1 MRGIFLV
8 LIALMSI
15 AFLSDGVAAPGLSQ
29 ASSSQTR
36 AVKKA
41 KKAVVAPVPVDW
53 AERASSELSAQ
64 QASTPTTQDAQL
76 PTPATVRA
84 EVQPVRPAIERTG
97 LRLGVMLES
106 YRPSG
111 VGQVNTGEIIDY
123 SQLPTSPLV
132 QADLRWL
139 PFERDRIVAGGY
151 AAFGFARQMLPL
163 VAASGFRY
171 DDVTLN
177 AIRTEVGGAVG
188 YALAKALNLESRLG
202 LGRLSHIQT
211 SRYPEFNGSYDR
223 PYGILAV
230 DLSYHFIPQ
239 VAVLV
244 SAANRTPLSDGSGGL
259 SFEPLVISGGLLV
272 QLR

>member
-1 MRGIFLV
+1 MRSFFLV
-8 LIALMSI
+8 SI
-15 AFLSDGVAAPGLSQ
+15 AIFGAVAMSEGVAAPGLSQ
-29 ASSSQTR
+29 ASSPQTR

-41 KKAVVAPVPVDW
+41 KKPVGAPVPVDW
-53 AERASSELSAQ
+53 TERANSELTAQ
-64 QASTPTTQDAQL
+64 QASTPITQGAQL

-84 EVQPVRPAIERTG
+84 EVQPVQPAIERTG
-97 LRLGVMLES
+97 LRLGMMIES

-111 VGQVNTGEIIDY
+111 VGHVNTGEVIDY

-139 PFERDRIVAGGY
+139 PFERDHFAAGGY

-171 DDVTLN
+171 EDVTLN
-177 AIRTEVGGAVG
+177 AIRVEVGGAVG
-188 YALAKALNLESRLG
+188 YALAPALNLESRLG

-244 SAANRTPLSDGSGGL
+244 SAANRTPLAEGSGGL
-259 SFEPLVISGGLLV
+259 AFEPLVFSGGLLV

>member
-1 MRGIFLV
+1 MRGHLLV
-8 LIALMSI
+8 LMVFVGVAT
-15 AFLSDGVAAPGLSQ
+15 LSEGVAAPALSP
-29 ASSSQTR
+29 ARTS
-36 AVKKA
+36 KKT
-41 KKAVVAPVPVDW
+41 KKAVVPPAPIDW
-53 AERASSELSAQ
+53 SERASSELTAQPSA
-64 QASTPTTQDAQL
+64 TPIVSDAQL

-84 EVQPVRPAIERTG
+84 EVQPVQPAIERTG
-97 LRLGVMLES
+97 LRLGLMFES

-111 VGQVNTGEIIDY
+111 TGHVNTGEVIDY
-123 SQLPTSPLV
+123 SQLPASPLV

-139 PFERDRIVAGGY
+139 PFERDRFAAGGY

-171 DDVTLN
+171 EDVTLN

-188 YALAKALNLESRLG
+188 YALAPALNFESRLG

-244 SAANRTPLSDGSGGL
+244 SAANRTPLADGSGGL
-259 SFEPLVISGGLLV
+259 LFEPLVVSGGLLV

>member
-1 MRGIFLV
+1 MRGLFLV
-8 LIALMSI
+8 LIALVSI
-15 AFLSDGVAAPGLSQ
+15 AFLSDGVAAPGLPP
-29 ASSSQTR
+29 AR
-36 AVKKA
+36 VVKKA
-41 KKAVVAPVPVDW
+41 KKSVVPPTPIDW
-53 AERASSELSAQ
+53 SERASSELSAQ
-64 QASTPTTQDAQL
+64 PSVPSVASDAQL

-97 LRLGVMLES
+97 LRLGVMVES

-111 VGQVNTGEIIDY
+111 VGQVNTGEVIDY

-139 PFERDRIVAGGY
+139 PFERDRFVAGGY
-151 AAFGFARQMLPL
+151 AAFGFARQALPL

-171 DDVTLN
+171 EDVTLN

-188 YALAKALNLESRLG
+188 YALAPALNLESRLG

-211 SRYPEFNGSYDR
+211 SRYTEFNGSYDR
-223 PYGILAV
+223 PYGILTL

-244 SAANRTPLSDGSGGL
+244 SVANRTPLADGSGGL
-259 SFEPLVISGGLLV
+259 AFEPLVLSGGLLV